1 LGLPTHNTLSDAE
14 LLQLHKTTQNNEWL
28 GILLQR
34 YTLLLFGVCMKY
46 FKNENLAK
54 DGVQQIFL
62 KCLATIPKH
71 DIDFFKGWIYMVARN
86 YCLME
91 LRHKSGTTELTEN
104 LDSED
109 ESEIQ
114 LLQEKEINLQWLE
127 ECLPQ
132 LNNEQ
137 HLCIK
142 LFYLEQKT
150 YHEIVEQTNFT
161 FMQVKS
167 HIQNGKRKLKILI
180 DKKRSIAD
188 E

>member
-1 LGLPTHNTLSDAE
+1 MGLPTHNNLSDAE
-14 LLQLHKTTQNNEWL
+14 LLQLHKSTKNNEWL

-62 KCLATIPKH
+62 KCLATIPQH
-71 DIDFFKGWIYMVARN
+71 QIDFFKGWIYMVARN

-91 LRHKSGTTELTEN
+91 LRHKNDVTDLNEHIDPTDEN
-104 LDSED
+104 
-109 ESEIQ
+109 EIP

-127 ECLPQ
+127 ESLPQ
-132 LNNEQ
+132 LNAEQ

-167 HIQNGKRKLKILI
+167 HIQNGKRNLKILM